1 MKTIRCE
8 QERPS
13 IWVSLF
19 KNFTD
24 SHPIGEV
31 DVLHWLLEPSSEM
44 LNALDFIR
52 KTDDKE
58 VRNFI
63 KARLPAIT
71 PSGLFSVRKKEGL
84 IAHSGLIC
92 LDIDAKENPAI
103 EDWNVLKQNL
113 PVSEHILYAGLSAS
127 GRGLFC
133 LVPIADGKQHLQHFL
148 ALERDFKEAGIVLDP
163 ACKDIPRLRGFS
175 HDPAAYVNFGAKPYE
190 KVVQEAEKPL
200 CITSVRPVVR
210 GPDGKTDEVRNVE
223 ALTPIQRLLQPTD
236 LSRVLS
242 VLEISKSATRHFLDL
257 LKKIEANRIDI
268 TVLYQDWFAIGCVV
282 STLFGSEGSVFFHR
296 ISQFY
301 PRYDSDECEKLFC
314 NIQKRGYRMSI
325 DKLVS
330 IAERYGVR

>member
-58 VRNFI
+58 ARNFI

-133 LVPIADGKQHLQHFL
+133 LVPIADGK
-148 ALERDFKEAGIVLDP
+148 RDL
-163 ACKDIPRLRGFS
+163 
-175 HDPAAYVNFGAKPYE
+175 N
-190 KVVQEAEKPL
+190 
-200 CITSVRPVVR
+200 PVFVY
-210 GPDGKTDEVRNVE
+210 
-223 ALTPIQRLLQPTD
+223 A
-236 LSRVLS
+236 
-242 VLEISKSATRHFLDL
+242 
-257 LKKIEANRIDI
+257 
-268 TVLYQDWFAIGCVV
+268 
-282 STLFGSEGSVFFHR
+282 
-296 ISQFY
+296 
-301 PRYDSDECEKLFC
+301 
-314 NIQKRGYRMSI
+314 
-325 DKLVS
+325 
-330 IAERYGVR
+330 